1 VDAEPEPR
9 LPFIFGVATAD
20 HQCEAYDPQCEDIRD
35 VWERVQKQTP
45 RGRATDFWTRYTED
59 VRLAA
64 DLGCRAFRFSVAWS
78 RLEPEPGRF
87 DPAVLAHYR
96 ELVDTISAHG
106 LEPILTL
113 HHYTWPIHLE
123 TGGGMIASGFPDL
136 FQRYAEQV
144 AEGLAGKV
152 RYWITFNE
160 PSQLVYGYIKPWWEP
175 AYIMPPGLPDDVDVG
190 EQMAAIQQLIPNLFR
205 AHTAARRVIQAHN
218 PEAQVGAN
226 PFLLGLPP
234 WLQRLV
240 DWRLTRLKSPEDF
253 TKHGERLARRSLP
266 RIPLP
271 ESLSRVLTILSTALS
286 GNWWYL
292 GMAGRLPEFLCPPEC
307 RGKQD
312 FVGFDYYWGI
322 RTLGLASLGRLADA
336 AAGRFDRAPVWPGVL
351 YGMIKYHAR
360 LFPDLPLMI
369 VENGCVESADGVDR
383 ATYLRRHLREVSR
396 ALHDRVNIAGYVC
409 WAVTSNREWGLAFE
423 PGSDFGLYHIDMDTD
438 PALTRKRTP
447 AADAYAEIIREFSP
461 PG

>member
-1 VDAEPEPR
+1 MLAPE
-9 LPFIFGVATAD
+9 
-20 HQCEAYDPQCEDIRD
+20 
-35 VWERVQKQTP
+35 
-45 RGRATDFWTRYTED
+45 
-59 VRLAA
+59 
-64 DLGCRAFRFSVAWS
+64 
-78 RLEPEPGRF
+78 
-87 DPAVLAHYR
+87 
-96 ELVDTISAHG
+96 
-106 LEPILTL
+106 
-113 HHYTWPIHLE
+113 
-123 TGGGMIASGFPDL
+123 FPDL
-136 FQRYAEQV
+136 FQRYAEQL

-175 AYIMPPGLPDDVDVG
+175 AYMMPPGLPDDVGVE

-205 AHTAARRVIQAHN
+205 AHTAARRVIQAHH
-218 PEAQVGAN
+218 PAALVGAN

-234 WLQRLV
+234 WLQRFV
-240 DWRLTRLKSPEDF
+240 DWRLTRLKSSEDF

-266 RIPLP
+266 SIPLP

-292 GMAGRLPEFLCPPEC
+292 GMAGRLPAFLCPPEC

-322 RTLGLASLGRLADA
+322 RTFSLGSLGRLADA

-383 ATYLRRHLREVSR
+383 ASYLRRHLREVSR
-396 ALHDRVNIAGYVC
+396 ALDDRVNLAGYVC
-409 WAVTSNREWGLAFE
+409 WAITSNREWGLAFE